1 MAPTTA
7 RARRSEDGVPLFPA
21 HWEPNQRHPVG
32 ALPFETD
39 LKPWHNAVFGRLMIL
54 PTSSTGCSLNA
65 MPRQVRDD
73 DNRKRCDQ
81 GNGGRLDIAQGV
93 SQRRGPLLDIRPKET
108 LAHCVPVRE
117 GKQLEDSSLV
127 EPCDPGLFEGH
138 PQSFVIKR
146 RVA

>member
-1 MAPTTA
+1 
-7 RARRSEDGVPLFPA
+7 
-21 HWEPNQRHPVG
+21 
-32 ALPFETD
+32 
-39 LKPWHNAVFGRLMIL
+39 MIL

-65 MPRQVRDD
+65 IQVRDD

-93 SQRRGPLLDIRPKET
+93 SQRRGHYWIFDPKKRSHI
-108 LAHCVPVRE
+108 AVPVRE
-117 GKQLEDSSLV
+117 GKHLEDSSLV